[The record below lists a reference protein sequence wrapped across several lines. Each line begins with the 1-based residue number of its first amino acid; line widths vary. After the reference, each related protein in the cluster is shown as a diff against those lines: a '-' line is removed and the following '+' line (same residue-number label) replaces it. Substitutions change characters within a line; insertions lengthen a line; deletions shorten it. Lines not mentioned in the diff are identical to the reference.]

1 MSGATAEG
9 STALQIQGIERRKR
23 MPLSHYFKGHGKKVM
38 ANMKAK
44 NGEKAGEREFYATA
58 QARGMTPSGTSGT
71 PSDTPKAAEEKIG
84 AKMAAGMP
92 KRKTFGQ
99 RLAQRE
105 G

>member
-1 MSGATAEG
+1 MSGGTAEG

-23 MPLSHYFKGHGKKVM
+23 RPVSHYFKGHGKKVM

-58 QARGMTPSGTSGT
+58 NARGMMPSGT